1 MIKKG
6 KIIYEKYKG
15 LFANLGYL
23 TILKSF
29 NLILPLIVYP
39 YLIRVLGTDNYGLV
53 VFAEAII
60 MYLVILIS
68 FGFELSATKE
78 ISIHRDNPEKINE
91 IVSSVYI
98 IKGIIFLICFI
109 FLFIIFSF
117 LPKYGNHKLL
127 FLLTMHLGVFEFLF
141 PLWFFQGIE
150 KMKYITYLN
159 LLNRGVFFILML
171 VCIKS
176 KSDFLLVPL
185 IHGIGSL
192 IVISFSFYIL
202 YFKEKV
208 RFKLPNK
215 LVLANYFKES
225 LIYFSSTFSI
235 QIFTNSNR
243 FLIGSFFGMTNLAYY
258 DIVEKI
264 IRILSVPT
272 ALLRTILFPFVS
284 KTGDKLIVRNVTKI
298 MTLLSLII
306 VSLVLVFS
314 DNLIELI
321 AGSQNATASYYL
333 KIYSFIIIFYN
344 LSNYYLVVSI
354 NAFGYQKKFMKLM
367 LHSMFLYILIIS
379 LILILKVYKIEYFIF
394 SLFIVELF
402 IVIMTYKIVKEK
414 NLL

>member
-15 LFANLGYL
+15 LLANLGYL

-29 NLILPLIVYP
+29 NLILPLLVYP
-39 YLIRVLGTDNYGLV
+39 YLIRVLGIDNYGLV
-53 VFAEAII
+53 VFAEATI

-78 ISIHRDNPEKINE
+78 VSIHRDNPEKINE

-98 IKGIIFLICFI
+98 IKGLIFLVCLL
-109 FLFIIFSF
+109 FLFIGLSF
-117 LPKYGNHKLL
+117 FPQHRNYKLL
-127 FLLTMHLGVFEFLF
+127 FLLTMHLAVFELLF
-141 PLWFFQGIE
+141 PLWFFLGIE

-159 LLNRGVFFILML
+159 LLNRGAFFILML
-171 VCIKS
+171 LFIKS
-176 KSDFLLVPL
+176 KNDFLLVPL

-192 IVISFSFYIL
+192 MVICFSFYIL

-208 RFKLPNK
+208 RFKIPK
-215 LVLANYFKES
+215 KVTLVNYFKES

-243 FLIGSFFGMTNLAYY
+243 FLIGSFLGMTNLAYY

-272 ALLRTILFPFVS
+272 ALLRTILLPFVS
-284 KTGDKLIVRNVTKI
+284 KTRDKLIVRNVTKM
-298 MTLLSLII
+298 MTLFSLII

-321 AGSQNATASYYL
+321 LGSYNSKASYYL

-354 NAFGYQKKFMKLM
+354 NAFGYQKKFMELM
-367 LHSMFLYILIIS
+367 IYSMLIYLFLIF
-379 LILILKVYKIEYFIF
+379 LILTLEVYIVEYFIF

-402 IVIMTYKIVKEK
+402 IVIMTYKIAKEK
-414 NLL
+414 KLL

>member
-6 KIIYEKYKG
+6 KIIYEKYNG
-15 LFANLGYL
+15 LLANLGYL

-53 VFAEAII
+53 VFAEATI

-78 ISIHRDNPEKINE
+78 VSIHRDNPEKINE

-98 IKGIIFLICFI
+98 IKGLIFLICFT
-109 FLFIIFSF
+109 FLFVGLSF
-117 LPKYGNHKLL
+117 FPEYGHYKLL
-127 FLLTMHLGVFEFLF
+127 FLLTMHLAIFEFLF

-159 LLNRGVFFILML
+159 LLNRGAFFILML
-171 VCIKS
+171 LFIKS
-176 KSDFLLVPL
+176 KNDFLLVPL

-192 IVISFSFYIL
+192 IVIGFSFYIL

-208 RFKLPNK
+208 RFKLPK
-215 LVLANYFKES
+215 KPMLVGYFKES
-225 LIYFSSTFSI
+225 LIYFGSTFSI

-272 ALLRTILFPFVS
+272 AILRTILLPFVS
-284 KTGDKLIVRNVTKI
+284 KTKDKLIVRNVTKV
-298 MTLLSLII
+298 MTLFSLII
-306 VSLVLVFS
+306 VSLVLMFS

-321 AGSQNATASYYL
+321 AGSHNAKASYYL

-367 LHSMFLYILIIS
+367 IYSMFLYLFQIS
-379 LILILKVYKIEYFIF
+379 LILTLKTPLIEFFIF

-402 IVIMTYKIVKEK
+402 IVIMTYKIAKEK